1 MPFTPAA
8 ALKVQVRSM
17 SGGSES
23 LAVSST
29 VASSNASARPDG
41 IHQAGGNLNLKPE
54 FKSAGAGPTG
64 HCGQW
69 PDDRKCQWGQPLGLP
84 VRLEL
89 ALLVGALAG

>member
-29 VASSNASARPDG
+29 VASSNASARADG
-41 IHQAGGNLNLKPE
+41 TQQAGGNLNLKPE
-54 FKSAGAGPTG
+54 FKSAGPTG

-69 PDDRKCQWGQPLGLP
+69 PDDRTIVNASGASRWACQ
-84 VRLEL
+84 
-89 ALLVGALAG
+89 